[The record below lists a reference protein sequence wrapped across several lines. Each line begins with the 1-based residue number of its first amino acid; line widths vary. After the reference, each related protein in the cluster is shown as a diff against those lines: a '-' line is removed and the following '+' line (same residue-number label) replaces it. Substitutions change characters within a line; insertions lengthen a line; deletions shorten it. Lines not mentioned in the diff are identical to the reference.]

1 MLPETLDT
9 ILNQTSQALKQLC
22 GQQLDKIILY
32 GSQARGDA
40 EPDSDI
46 DILIVLKKDFK
57 YSEENQ
63 KISNIIAYHCLKHNV
78 LISCN
83 LASSR
88 ELKEYNNSF
97 FRNVRREGIT
107 L

>member
-1 MLPETLDT
+1 MKETLKT
-9 ILNQTSQALKQLC
+9 ILSQTSQGIKKIY
-22 GQQLDKIILY
+22 GPHLDKIILY

-46 DILIVLKKDFK
+46 DILIVLNRDFNHA
-57 YSEENQ
+57 EESNR
-63 KISNIIAYHCLKHNV
+63 ISLFIANLCLKYNI
-78 LISCN
+78 LISCA

-88 ELKEYNNSF
+88 QFHEYNNSF
-97 FRNVRREGIT
+97 FRNIRREGIP